1 MIVLLAVKP
10 GPLRDGLDALL
21 YATPDVQLVAHA
33 NDTDAAIAFC
43 QQHPTKLVILEV
55 RLGDRDLL
63 AIVPQMKAL
72 DPQGQVIALI
82 HDEGDRKP
90 VEKSGVDV
98 VLTTGMRAVK
108 LKEKITEMVVTL
120 SKDEEQSNK
129 SA

>member
-21 YATPDVQLVAHA
+21 YATPEMQLVAHA
-33 NDTDAAIAFC
+33 NDTSATLAFC
-43 QQHPTKLVILEV
+43 QQHPTKLIILEV
-55 RLGDRDLL
+55 RTGERDLL
-63 AIVPQMKAL
+63 EKVPEMKAL
-72 DPQGQVIALI
+72 HPQGQVVALI
-82 HDEGDRKP
+82 HDEGDREP
-90 VEKSGVDV
+90 AEKYGVDI

-120 SKDEEQSNK
+120 TKAEEQSNK